1 MQPVNLLE
9 EEWEFLTEFLPN
21 DWREQARK
29 TGALR
34 RARGIADA
42 DCLLRLILMHTATG
56 LSLRQ
61 TVVRAREQSIADIF
75 DVALLKRLRSSEPWL
90 RGLTSRMTALG
101 EDEIV
106 QRLCSQRR
114 VRVVDATTIH
124 EQGGAGTDWRVH
136 YTMGLP
142 DLNCDFFELTDEH
155 GGETYRRIP
164 VERLD
169 LLLADRG
176 YSNAAGISAVREAEG
191 DVLVRWQIELRFK
204 HLKSLPGLG
213 CLPKYDDQSCRAWI
227 QAKLL
232 CGLLIERLMREAKF
246 FPPEDIDCLPPSHWR
261 EFIEARD
268 AVISVISRPLRPR
281 QLVARGAAIRSE
293 LRERGRTRTSQLSRY
308 PWERFSACRR
318 RRAAPRRCRLVWS
331 HGEALRGRD
340 KLRLQLV
347 RGLDVLLCKPCRCGD
362 WQRKRLGVLWQTCV
376 FNTTPNGQQGAVWM
390 SGSGPAANESGNL
403 YFATGNGTFDATDY
417 GDSLVKLSGNL
428 SVLDY
433 FCPSNQAAL
442 NNCRSR

>member
-1 MQPVNLLE
+1 VQPVNLLE

-34 RARGIADA
+34 RARGIANA

-61 TVVRAREQSIADIF
+61 TVVRAREQSIADIS
-75 DVALLKRLRSSEPWL
+75 DVALLKRLRSSETWL
-90 RGLTSRMTALG
+90 RGLTSRMTEIG
-101 EDEIV
+101 EDEML

-114 VRVVDATTIH
+114 VRVVDATTIQ

-136 YTMGLP
+136 YTMCLP
-142 DLNCDFFELTDEH
+142 DLSCDFFELTDEH

-176 YSNAAGISAVREAEG
+176 YSNAAGVSAVREAQG
-191 DVLVRWQIELRFK
+191 DVLVRWNSFSFPLETGDGKPFEALKELSKLPKRGAREWMVSFRHGGKKYTGRLCAIRKNAVATARAQEKLRQKASKKQKKPDEEALKLAAFVLVFTTLSRDVLDTQEVLELYRVRWQIELRFK
-204 HLKSLPGLG
+204 HLKSLLGLG

-246 FPPEDIDCLPPSHWR
+246 FFPWGYRLPATQSL
-261 EFIEARD
+261 AR
-268 AVISVISRPLRPR
+268 V
-281 QLVARGAAIRSE
+281 
-293 LRERGRTRTSQLSRY
+293 
-308 PWERFSACRR
+308 
-318 RRAAPRRCRLVWS
+318 
-331 HGEALRGRD
+331 H
-340 KLRLQLV
+340 
-347 RGLDVLLCKPCRCGD
+347 
-362 WQRKRLGVLWQTCV
+362 
-376 FNTTPNGQQGAVWM
+376 
-390 SGSGPAANESGNL
+390 
-403 YFATGNGTFDATDY
+403 
-417 GDSLVKLSGNL
+417 
-428 SVLDY
+428 
-433 FCPSNQAAL
+433 
-442 NNCRSR
+442 